1 MDRTHWERAY
11 EEKSDDEVSWFQP
24 DPETSLAMIA
34 RTELDPDD
42 PVIDVG
48 GGASRLVDRLLER
61 GHRDVRVLD
70 IAEAPLA
77 RARGRLGVDADR
89 VRWIRADVTSAS
101 LEPVQLWHD
110 RAVFHFLVAPESRE
124 AYRRVLLDTLV
135 PGGTLVLG
143 TFAPDGPERCSGLP
157 VERYDL
163 PKLCEVLGD
172 ELEPIEELRETH
184 VTPAGREQRFFF
196 ARFRRV

>member
-1 MDRTHWERAY
+1 M
-11 EEKSDDEVSWFQP
+11 V
-24 DPETSLAMIA
+24 PETSLALITHA
-34 RTELDPDD
+34 ELEPDH
-42 PVIDVG
+42 PILDVG
-48 GGASRLVDRLLER
+48 GGASRLVDELLKR

-77 RARGRLGVDADR
+77 RARERLGVDADR
-89 VRWIRADVTSAS
+89 VRWIRGDVTDTS
-101 LEPVQLWHD
+101 LEPVELWHD
-110 RAVFHFLVAPESRE
+110 RAVFHFLVASESRD
-124 AYRRVLLDTLV
+124 AYLRTLRETLR

-163 PKLCEVLGD
+163 AKLCDALGD
-172 ELEPIEELRETH
+172 DFEPLEELRVTH

-196 ARFRRV
+196 ARFERV